1 MATEILSKTESKRLG
16 RFFKPQTGLT
26 LIEMLTVIALIGIL
40 AAMAIPNFSRW
51 KEKYELNGETKKVY
65 FDLLLAHSTSIK
77 NNHDVLVTFDILN
90 NTYKVH
96 QDINNNGVEESS
108 EQIKSVNL
116 ENDIQFGFN
125 SGVLD
130 LEGNLV
136 TSSIFLAS
144 GNSITFNSRGQASTS
159 GSIFLIHKN
168 DIGKSN
174 NRLRSINIIQSTGA
188 IESLEYNS
196 SGSSGSWS

>member
-1 MATEILSKTESKRLG
+1 MNQLNSKLG
-16 RFFKPQTGLT
+16 VS
-26 LIEMLTVIALIGIL
+26 LIEMLTVIVIIGIL
-40 AAMAIPNFSRW
+40 AAIATPNFSRW
-51 KEKYELNGETKKVY
+51 KEKYEINGETKKVY
-65 FDLLLAHSTSIK
+65 FDLLLAHSTSIS
-77 NNHDVLVTFDILN
+77 NNHNVLVTFDPIN
-90 NTYKVH
+90 NSYKVLK
-96 QDINNNGVEESS
+96 DKNNNGQEDSGET
-108 EQIKSVNL
+108 IKSVNL
-116 ENDIQFGFN
+116 ENNIQFGFN

-136 TSSIFLAS
+136 TSSIFFAN
-144 GNSITFNSRGQASTS
+144 GNTITFNSRGQASTS

-188 IESLEYNS
+188 IESLEYSS

>member
-1 MATEILSKTESKRLG
+1 MNQFKSKQG
-16 RFFKPQTGLT
+16 FT
-26 LIEMLTVIALIGIL
+26 LIEMLTVMAIIGIL
-40 AAMAIPNFSRW
+40 AAMAIPNVSRW
-51 KEKYELNGETKKVY
+51 KEKYEINGETKKVY
-65 FDLLLAHSTSIK
+65 FDLLLAHSTSIRS
-77 NNHDVLVTFDILN
+77 NHNVLVTFDILN

-96 QDINNNGVEESS
+96 QDNNNNGEE
-108 EQIKSVNL
+108 EPGEKIKSVNL
-116 ENDIQFGFN
+116 ENNIQFGFN

-136 TSSIFLAS
+136 TSSIFFTN

-159 GSIFLIHKN
+159 GSIFLIHES

-174 NRLRSINIIQSTGA
+174 NRLKSINIIQSTGA
-188 IESLEYNS
+188 IESLEYKS